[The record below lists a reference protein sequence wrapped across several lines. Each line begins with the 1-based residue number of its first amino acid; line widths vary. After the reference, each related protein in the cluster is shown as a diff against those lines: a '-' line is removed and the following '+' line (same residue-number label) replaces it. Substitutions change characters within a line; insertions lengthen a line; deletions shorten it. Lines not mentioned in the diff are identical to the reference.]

1 MFGLRTL
8 TLALLFGLGQA
19 DTAVNRTGKFE
30 IGNYPGMI
38 MRIDESNIN
47 QMKRALQEFLPHYLD
62 VDYRMPESYSYK
74 I

>member
-1 MFGLRTL
+1 MFGLKAL

-19 DTAVNRTGKFE
+19 DSESKQTGKFE

-62 VDYRMPESYSYK
+62 VDYRMPESYHYK
-74 I
+74 V